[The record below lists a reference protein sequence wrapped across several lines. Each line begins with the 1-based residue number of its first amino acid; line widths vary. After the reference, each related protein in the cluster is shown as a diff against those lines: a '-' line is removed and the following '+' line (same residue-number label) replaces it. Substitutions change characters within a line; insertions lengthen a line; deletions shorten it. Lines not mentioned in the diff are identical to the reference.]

1 MAGSEPSPGYEKCIF
16 FDTFYDCGEH
26 KKSRKSGI
34 FSVTALSGD
43 VINHLQNLGLNTT
56 DSTQQQYSFLTEKRL
71 KNRTGIYLSA
81 DDVICAFHRFK
92 FGIYWKRKDQC
103 QHPNHLK
110 RGFQHSKKSRFG
122 LRPAS
127 LEMARRIEEEFAVSF
142 PVGESI
148 CDVHRKDIKAGGHR
162 HDVDGDSDSE
172 AVVFPE
178 DTGSVNDFVGKVI
191 DKESASPMKFQIT
204 SPVRQL
210 APSTVRY
217 LGRKYKQYAL
227 EFKKCLCEKIAPGQG
242 VHLEKI
248 L

>member
-1 MAGSEPSPGYEKCIF
+1 MSYVHSIDSNLEFIGRG
-16 FDTFYDCGEH
+16 
-26 KKSRKSGI
+26 R
-34 FSVTALSGD
+34 LSAN
-43 VINHLQNLGLNTT
+43 IQIIPKEAF
-56 DSTQQQYSFLTEKRL
+56 STQ
-71 KNRTGIYLSA
+71 
-81 DDVICAFHRFK
+81 
-92 FGIYWKRKDQC
+92 
-103 QHPNHLK
+103 
-110 RGFQHSKKSRFG
+110 KKSRFS

-127 LEMARRIEEEFAVSF
+127 LEMARRIVEEFAVSF

-148 CDVHRKDIKAGGHR
+148 CDVHREDIKAGGHR

-178 DTGSVNDFVGKVI
+178 DTGSVNEFVGKVI

-210 APSTVRY
+210 APSTVHY

-242 VHLEKI
+242 VHLEKMLSDSEEDGGGEDSHDEI
-248 L
+248 GYFLKVTLEAYSTCKTDNGRLTIISIIPKEHYTKEKIMEVFRCTKYQIVKANGRLVWACK